1 MIRNANH
8 YRRHP
13 YMSIS
18 NRLPSDR
25 SRDCRG
31 FDEFPIVVVARLGAN
46 RRGADRD
53 ARRLDGIRRAS
64 LDCLTQTARPT
75 QLGFGPAFFYLPFGF
90 LAPDPLIL

>member
-64 LDCLTQTARPT
+64 LDCLTQTARPP
-75 QLGFGPAFFYLPFGF
+75 QRGFGPAFFTYPSAFWLPI
-90 LAPDPLIL
+90 P